1 MLIPSCQLPQDSDVA
16 PMAAVGTNLSLQ
28 CVFTPRL
35 NLTFC
40 LAVSPSVALRFK
52 EYRDVVVI
60 PYNNSEDYRQLSVAA
75 WVYCEKDASCS
86 SDPCYLLAKKG
97 SFALGLRSDEIAMA
111 FHNKVPPCST
121 HLVRFPPHLRHSG
134 PAGNGL
140 AAGGACLPR
149 PGPTSWWSTILPT
162 SKRARTRTEGSSLHS
177 RSKASSRV
185 VRNRC
190 SSASS

>member
-1 MLIPSCQLPQDSDVA
+1 M
-16 PMAAVGTNLSLQ
+16 
-28 CVFTPRL
+28 
-35 NLTFC
+35 FC

-111 FHNKVPPCST
+111 FHNKVP
-121 HLVRFPPHLRHSG
+121 
-134 PAGNGL
+134 
-140 AAGGACLPR
+140 
-149 PGPTSWWSTILPT
+149 
-162 SKRARTRTEGSSLHS
+162 SLFY
-177 RSKASSRV
+177 AS
-185 VRNRC
+185 
-190 SSASS
+190 